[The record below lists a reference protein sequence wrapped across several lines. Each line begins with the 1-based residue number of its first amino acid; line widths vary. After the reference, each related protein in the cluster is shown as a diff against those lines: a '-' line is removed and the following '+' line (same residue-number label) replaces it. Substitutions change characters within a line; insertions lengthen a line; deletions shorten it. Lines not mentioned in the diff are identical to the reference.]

1 MKLLASVGVLVLLL
15 PVWVSA
21 ANVNCECVR
30 YLREVHGVNIR
41 GDAWTQKANI
51 PFENMDVG
59 DVLLMKI
66 GRSYHVVVILAF
78 EERVIW
84 KGMIAPR
91 YIVIADSNAV
101 EPCTP
106 SVRRIQIDDPDILGV
121 YHPAP

>member
-1 MKLLASVGVLVLLL
+1 MKLFATLGVLVLLL
-15 PVWVSA
+15 PVWAFA
-21 ANVNCECVR
+21 APVQCFCVQ

-51 PFENMDVG
+51 PFKNMDVG

-66 GRSYHVVVILAF
+66 GRSYHVALILAF

-91 YIVIADSNAV
+91 YVVIADSNAV
-101 EPCTP
+101 KPCTP
-106 SVRRIQIDDPDILGV
+106 SVRRLQIDDTDILGV